1 MIPSIA
7 LDQTGGAP
15 LYRQIYDRVR
25 DAIAAGTL
33 RPGEKL
39 PSARSLASQLGI
51 ARGTADAAYGLLAGE
66 GYIVSRG
73 PAGTLVSPQLI
84 APLAASRRAEV
95 PLRRDSGVGLPSVLP
110 FRMGLPALDVFP
122 RKLWSRLA
130 VREARKFGAAR
141 MGFADAAGHLPLR
154 EAIAGYLA
162 ISRGIACA
170 PAQIFI
176 TGGYQGALDLVMRVL
191 LRPGD
196 AAWVEDPGYVLAREA
211 LAAAGARLVPVRVDD
226 DGMRVS
232 DGIARSPDA
241 RFATVT
247 PSHQS
252 PLGVALSLPRRLAL
266 LAWAKAAGAWV
277 IEDDY
282 DSEFRYTGHPLPALK
297 SLDLDERALYAGSFS
312 KVLFPALRLG
322 YLVVPEAQVPA
333 FAAACELSHWG
344 RGIHDQAVVTA
355 FMAEGHFPRHLK
367 RMRGLYAARRAAL
380 ANALASVF
388 GDRLAI
394 ELQAGGMHLLARVA
408 ASMSDTALVLRADAV
423 GLAPTPLSETRITHD
438 CGQGLLLS
446 FTNIDE
452 ADAPGVA
459 RALERAI
466 GPALRPVNTCAG
478 RR

>member
-15 LYRQIYDRVR
+15 LYRQIYERVR
-25 DAIAAGTL
+25 EAIGAGTL

-51 ARGTADAAYGLLAGE
+51 ARGTADAAYALLAGE

-73 PAGTLVSPQLI
+73 PAGTQVSPQLT
-84 APLAASRRAEV
+84 APLAASRRATA
-95 PLRRDSGVGLPSVLP
+95 PPPHASAIGSSLALP
-110 FRMGLPALDVFP
+110 FRMGLPALDLFP

-130 VREARKFGAAR
+130 MREARIFSAGR
-141 MGFADAAGHLPLR
+141 MADADPAGYLPLR
-154 EAIAGYLA
+154 EAIAAYLA
-162 ISRGIACA
+162 ISRGIASA
-170 PAQIFI
+170 PSQIFI
-176 TGGYQGALDLVMRVL
+176 TGGYQGALDLVARVL
-191 LRPGD
+191 LRPGN

-211 LAAAGARLVPVRVDD
+211 LAAAGARVVPVRVDD
-226 DGMRVS
+226 DGMRVEE
-232 DGIARSPDA
+232 GIARAPDA
-241 RFATVT
+241 RFVAVT

-297 SLDLDERALYAGSFS
+297 SLDLDERVLYAGSFS

-322 YLVVPEAQVPA
+322 YLLVPEAQVPA
-333 FAAACELSHWG
+333 FSAVCRLSQWG
-344 RGIHDQAVVTA
+344 RGVHDQAVVAA

-367 RMRGLYAARRAAL
+367 RMRGLYGARRAAL
-380 ANALASVF
+380 ASALTSVF

-408 ASMSDTALVLRADAV
+408 GAASDVELVRQANAA
-423 GLAPTPLSETRITHD
+423 GLAPTPLSDTCVAHD

-446 FTNIDE
+446 FTNIAE
-452 ADAPGVA
+452 TDAPGVA
-459 RALERAI
+459 QVLERAI
-466 GPALRPVNTCAG
+466 GPALRPVNTYAG

>member
-1 MIPSIA
+1 MIPTIA
-7 LDQTGGAP
+7 LDQAGAAP

-25 DAIAAGTL
+25 EAIAVGTL

-66 GYIVSRG
+66 GYIVGRG

-84 APLAASRRAEV
+84 APPAASRRGGTSPPQPVGVV
-95 PLRRDSGVGLPSVLP
+95 PSPVLP
-110 FRMGLPALDVFP
+110 LQMGLPALDMFP
-122 RKLWSRLA
+122 RQLWSRLA
-130 VREARKFGAAR
+130 VREARRVGVAR
-141 MGFADAAGHLPLR
+141 LGFADAAGHLPLR
-154 EAIAGYLA
+154 EAIAAYLA

-170 PAQIFI
+170 PDQIFV
-176 TGGYQGALDLVMRVL
+176 TGGYQGALDLVARVL
-191 LRPGD
+191 LRPGH
-196 AAWVEDPGYVLAREA
+196 AAWIEDPGYVLAREA
-211 LAAAGARLVPVRVDD
+211 LAAAGARLVPLGIDG
-226 DGMRVS
+226 DGMRIA
-232 DGIARSPDA
+232 DGIARAPDA
-241 RFATVT
+241 RFVAVT
-247 PSHQS
+247 PSHHS

-282 DSEFRYTGHPLPALK
+282 DSEFRYTSRPLPALK
-297 SLDLDERALYAGSFS
+297 SLDAGERVLYAGSFS

-333 FAAACELSHWG
+333 FSEVCRLSQWG
-344 RGIHDQAVVTA
+344 RGIHDQAVVAA

-380 ANALASVF
+380 ARALAEAF

-394 ELQAGGMHLLARVA
+394 ELQAGGMHLLARVEA
-408 ASMSDTALVLRADAV
+408 AVSDEALVRQANAA
-423 GLAPTPLSETRITHD
+423 GLAPTPLSATHVGEPR
-438 CGQGLLLS
+438 GQGLLLS
-446 FTNIDE
+446 FTNIPE

-466 GPALRPVNTCAG
+466 GPALRPVSTCAA

>member
-1 MIPSIA
+1 MLQSIA
-7 LDQTGGAP
+7 LDQTGGGP
-15 LYRQIYDRVR
+15 VYRQIYDRVR
-25 DAIAAGTL
+25 EAIAAGTL

-66 GYIVSRG
+66 GYIVARG
-73 PAGTLVSPQLI
+73 PAGTLVSPQLTG
-84 APLAASRRAEV
+84 PPAASRRADALPPHV
-95 PLRRDSGVGLPSVLP
+95 PGFGLPSVLP
-110 FRMGLPALDVFP
+110 FRMGLPALDMFP

-130 VREARKFGAAR
+130 AREARKFGAAR
-141 MGFADAAGHLPLR
+141 MGLADAAGHLPLR

-170 PAQIFI
+170 PSQIFI
-176 TGGYQGALDLVMRVL
+176 TGGYQGALDLVARVL

-196 AAWVEDPGYVLAREA
+196 AAWVEDPCYVLARDA
-211 LAAAGARLVPVRVDD
+211 LAAAGARLIPVRVDG
-226 DGMRVS
+226 DGMRVA
-232 DGIARSPDA
+232 DGIARAPDA

-297 SLDLDERALYAGSFS
+297 SLDLDERVLYAGSFS
-312 KVLFPALRLG
+312 KTLFPALRLG
-322 YLVVPEAQVPA
+322 YLVVPKAQVAA
-333 FAAACELSHWG
+333 FAAVCQLSHWG
-344 RGIHDQAVVTA
+344 HGIHDQAVVTA

-380 ANALASVF
+380 ADALASAF

-408 ASMSDTALVLRADAV
+408 ASVSDTALARRANAA
-423 GLAPTPLSETRITHD
+423 GLAPAPLSDTRVAHD

-446 FTNIDE
+446 FTNIAE
-452 ADAPGVA
+452 TDAPGVA

-466 GPALRPVNTCAG
+466 GPALRPVNTYAG